1 MNAVDLAIAVTE
13 YKRDGDIEPYVMMP
27 LQHIISMT
35 SAVSQGVTRLQHDRA
50 TDEQGAE
57 IVKTMTKVVLEWLHP
72 DVRAAVEKRLE
83 DVEANW
89 EQRKAEHDEAQREE
103 REYDDDY

>member
-1 MNAVDLAIAVTE
+1 MNAGDLAIAVTE
-13 YKRDGDIEPYVMMP
+13 YKRDVDIEPYVMMP
-27 LQHIISMT
+27 LQHIMSMT
-35 SAVSQGVTRLQHDRA
+35 SAVSQGVTGLQHDRT
-50 TDEQGAE
+50 TDEQDAE

-83 DVEANW
+83 DVEANR
-89 EQRKAEHDEAQREE
+89 EQRKAEYDEAQREE